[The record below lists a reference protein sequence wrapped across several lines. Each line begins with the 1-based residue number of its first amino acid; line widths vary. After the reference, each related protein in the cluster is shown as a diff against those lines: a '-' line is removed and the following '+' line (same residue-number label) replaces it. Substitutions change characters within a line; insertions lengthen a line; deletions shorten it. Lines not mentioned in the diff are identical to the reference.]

1 MFPDFRIHLLYLMT
15 QDMENLKANCYKLF
29 LSKNL
34 LEQIHINEEQSH
46 ELQKKTF
53 SSNPEPKNKNYG

>member
-53 SSNPEPKNKNYG
+53 S